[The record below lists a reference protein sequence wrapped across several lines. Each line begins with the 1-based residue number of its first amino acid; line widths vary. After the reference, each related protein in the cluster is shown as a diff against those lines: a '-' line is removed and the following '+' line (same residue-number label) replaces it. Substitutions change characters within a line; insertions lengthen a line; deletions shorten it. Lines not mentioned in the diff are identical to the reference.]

1 MKNRVDPNRI
11 VYAIE
16 ENFKDE
22 LSKPKLRNLI
32 LTSIAIGKTEK
43 LRINEIAKNL
53 PVHVKHKKSKQTR
66 LLRFLDNYLP
76 LDDVTFSWTRLALE
90 KVYKH
95 KTHKI
100 MVLVDEV
107 DLIDDYKALV
117 AAIPFRNRAI
127 PIVFKIFTN
136 QQIRDLVYRSK
147 NWVIWNFMDQASEI
161 IQKALGDMDSERE
174 SVFIFDRGFAD
185 VKLMKYL
192 DWMGAKFI
200 IRVRKNTGIVVEGYA
215 GKLTEFGQWGYFRNV
230 LYHKT
235 ERIEV
240 NLFCAEDDSDPDD
253 PVFIV
258 SNIHDGIGLLY
269 RLRMRIEEAF
279 RDMKSL
285 FGFRHLV
292 LKDTEQPRVEQI
304 LMLVIIGMGLLFL
317 LFEKSGYRWSRY
329 YNTSCRKEF
338 SLIHV
343 IADRIR
349 VSWANLVTTSWFS
362 LRNAV
367 FYRV

>member
-1 MKNRVDPNRI
+1 MHFRLD
-11 VYAIE
+11 
-16 ENFKDE
+16 
-22 LSKPKLRNLI
+22 
-32 LTSIAIGKTEK
+32 
-43 LRINEIAKNL
+43 IN
-53 PVHVKHKKSKQTR
+53 
-66 LLRFLDNYLP
+66 
-76 LDDVTFSWTRLALE
+76 
-90 KVYKH
+90 
-95 KTHKI
+95 
-100 MVLVDEV
+100 
-107 DLIDDYKALV
+107 
-117 AAIPFRNRAI
+117 
-127 PIVFKIFTN
+127 
-136 QQIRDLVYRSK
+136 
-147 NWVIWNFMDQASEI
+147 
-161 IQKALGDMDSERE
+161 
-174 SVFIFDRGFAD
+174 
-185 VKLMKYL
+185 
-192 DWMGAKFI
+192 I

-215 GKLTEFGQWGYFRNV
+215 GKLSEFGQWEYFRNV
-230 LYHKT
+230 VYHMT
-235 ERIEV
+235 ERIHI

-349 VSWANLVTTSWFS
+349 VSWANLVTTPWFS

-367 FYRV
+367 FYPLYKN